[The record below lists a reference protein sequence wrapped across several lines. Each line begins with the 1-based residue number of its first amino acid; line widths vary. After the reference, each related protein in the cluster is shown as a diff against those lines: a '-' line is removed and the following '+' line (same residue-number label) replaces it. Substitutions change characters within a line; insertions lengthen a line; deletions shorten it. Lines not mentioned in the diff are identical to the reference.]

1 MSGTLPDRTPA
12 WSAKQPA
19 GTGPTPAPQW
29 PGPSA
34 DAPPPVPTSGPASPQ
49 RYSRGRVAALVA
61 GVVLVLLGLI
71 SLGAGGGLLTI
82 NLADRHDGYLTV
94 ADSDY
99 HTTGSALASAPATLW
114 GNGHLWYQASLIG
127 DVRVTATAPDP
138 STRLFAGIASAD
150 GAKAY
155 LSGSQYST
163 LNHLTGGRE
172 TTIDHPGATPLA
184 APMSTAIWT
193 AAVTGTGTQ
202 TLTWPSRDGTWIL
215 VVTNA
220 DGSSPVNAH
229 ITVDVTAPSLA
240 WISATLLGIGTL
252 TLIGGVLLI
261 AIPMSRAAR
270 ERPPGQAT
278 SVR

>member
-1 MSGTLPDRTPA
+1 MSGILPDRTPG

-19 GTGPTPAPQW
+19 GSGAAPAPQW
-29 PGPSA
+29 PGPPA
-34 DAPPPVPTSGPASPQ
+34 DTPPPRPASSPPPPQ
-49 RYSRGRVAALVA
+49 QYSRGRVAALVA

-71 SLGAGGGLLTI
+71 PLGVGGGLLTI

-99 HTTGSALASAPATLW
+99 HTTGSALASAPVSLW
-114 GNGHLWYQASLIG
+114 GGGHLWYQASLIG
-127 DVRVTATAPDP
+127 DVRVTATPSDP
-138 STRLFAGIASAD
+138 NTRLFVGIASAD
-150 GAKAY
+150 AAKAY
-155 LSGSQYST
+155 LSGSHYST

-172 TTIDHPGATPLA
+172 TTTDHPGAAPLA
-184 APMSTAIWT
+184 APMSTPIWT
-193 AAVTGTGTQ
+193 AAITGAGPQ

-220 DGSSPVNAH
+220 DGSSPVTAH
-229 ITVDVTAPSLA
+229 IAVGVTAPSLA

-252 TLIGGVLLI
+252 MLIGGVLLI

-270 ERPPGQAT
+270 ERASRQAT
-278 SVR
+278 PVR